1 MAEEKKDYTETL
13 NLPKTEFPMRGN
25 LLNMEPEIL
34 SEVLEGKK
42 IYKKM
47 IEKNKGNKPFILHD
61 GPPYANGEIHI
72 GHALNKILKDTI
84 VRYKTL
90 KEYYSPYIPGFDT
103 HGLPT
108 EKKAI
113 DKLKLNRD
121 EIPVNVFRDT
131 CRDFAAKFVNI
142 QTEGFKRLRS
152 FR

>member
-1 MAEEKKDYTETL
+1 MLEEKKDYTETL

-25 LLNMEPEIL
+25 LPNLEPQIL
-34 SEVLEGKK
+34 EEVFEEKD

-47 IEKNKGNKPFILHD
+47 LEKNKGKTSFVLHD

-90 KEYYSPYIPGFDT
+90 KGYYSPYIPGYDT

-113 DKLKLNRD
+113 DKLKLDRN
-121 EIPVNVFRDT
+121 EIPVNKFRDI
-131 CRDFAAKFVNI
+131 CKDFAAKFVDI

-152 FR
+152 TW